1 MPVSTALFA
10 RSSPRASIR
19 GLVLAFLALAATST
33 GIEAQSYP
41 IRAVTLVV
49 PFAAGGGAD
58 ATGRIIADAMSKHLG
73 QSIVVENISGAGGA
87 VGSMRV
93 KSAKPDG
100 YTIGLGST
108 GSLVGTVAINPRLKF
123 DSREDFDFIGLVNS
137 TPNVV
142 FVRKS
147 LPVSTMAEF
156 TALARAKGR
165 DIKFGHSGIGAGSHM
180 TCVLLFQLIGVEPT
194 YVTYRG
200 YGQTINDILSGSID
214 GSCDLVS
221 SASGHITGGAV
232 KGLALADLS
241 RSAAVSD
248 VPNAVE
254 VGLPEFKAETW
265 MALFLP
271 KGTPAEVRTRLSDAL
286 TKSLNE
292 PSVGKRFA
300 DIGAALPSR
309 DRQGGT
315 YLGRLVISEVDRW
328 KKILKQEANELPQ

>member
-1 MPVSTALFA
+1 MPVPTALRA
-10 RSSPRASIR
+10 RSSPRAST
-19 GLVLAFLALAATST
+19 GPLGLALIAMVATMN
-33 GIEAQSYP
+33 GLKAQPYP
-41 IRAVTLVV
+41 SRAVTLVV

-58 ATGRIIADAMSKHLG
+58 ATGRIIADAMSKHLD
-73 QSIVVENISGAGGA
+73 QSIVVENVSGAGGA

-93 KSAKPDG
+93 KGARPDG

-108 GSLVGTVAINPRLKF
+108 GSLVGTVAINPKLKF
-123 DSREDFDFIGLVNS
+123 DSRNDFDFLGLVNS

-147 LPVSTMAEF
+147 LPVGTMVEF
-156 TALARAKGR
+156 ITYARAKGR
-165 DIKFGHSGIGAGSHM
+165 DLKFGHSGIGAGSHM

-221 SASGHITGGAV
+221 SVSGHITGGAV
-232 KGLALADLS
+232 KGLALADVN

-248 VPNAVE
+248 VPNATE
-254 VGLPEFKAETW
+254 VGLPDFRAETW

-271 KGTPAEVRTRLSDAL
+271 KGTTAEIQSRLSNAL
-286 TKSLNE
+286 TKSLSE
-292 PSVGKRFA
+292 PGVGKRFA

-309 DRQGGT
+309 ERQGGE
-315 YLGRLVISEVDRW
+315 YVRRLVFNEVDRW
-328 KKILKQEANELPQ
+328 KNILKQEAQDLPQ

>member
-1 MPVSTALFA
+1 MPVPTALRA
-10 RSSPRASIR
+10 RFSPRASIAML
-19 GLVLAFLALAATST
+19 GLVLIAMAATAT
-33 GIEAQSYP
+33 GVEGQIYP
-41 IRAVTLVV
+41 SRAVTLVV

-58 ATGRIIADAMSKHLG
+58 STGRIIADAMSKHLD
-73 QSIVVENISGAGGA
+73 QSVVVENVSGAGGA

-93 KSAKPDG
+93 KGARPDG

-108 GSLVGTVAINPRLKF
+108 GSLVGTVAINPKLKF
-123 DSREDFDFIGLVNS
+123 DSREDFDFLGLVNS

-142 FVRKS
+142 FVRRS
-147 LPVSTMAEF
+147 LPVRTMAEF
-156 TALARAKGR
+156 IAYARAKGR
-165 DIKFGHSGIGAGSHM
+165 DLKFGHSGIGAASHM
-180 TCVLLFQLIGVEPT
+180 TCVLLFQLIAVEPT

-232 KGLALADLS
+232 NGLALADVN

-248 VPNAVE
+248 VPNANE

-271 KGTPAEVRTRLSDAL
+271 KGTPAAIQSRLSNAL
-286 TKSLNE
+286 TKSLRE
-292 PSVGKRFA
+292 PGVGKRFV
-300 DIGAALPSR
+300 DIGATLLSPE
-309 DRQGGT
+309 RQSGE
-315 YLGRLVISEVDRW
+315 YLRRLVISEVDRW
-328 KKILKQEANELPQ
+328 KNILKQEAQNLPQ